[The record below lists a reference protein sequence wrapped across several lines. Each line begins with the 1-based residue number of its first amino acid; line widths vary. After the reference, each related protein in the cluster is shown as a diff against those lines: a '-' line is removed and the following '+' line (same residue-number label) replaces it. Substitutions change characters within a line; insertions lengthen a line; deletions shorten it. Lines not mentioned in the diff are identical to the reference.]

1 MSLKLGAEEAA
12 ANYFPLKKS
21 NYPTVVLEASVL
33 FCVCTDSWWTAVF
46 VHRTVVET
54 LQITFW
60 VICLLGEIL
69 PPKPRLQGWAL
80 AIQAPLPG
88 HSFAN

>member
-12 ANYFPLKKS
+12 ANCFPLKKKNQIILLLS
-21 NYPTVVLEASVL
+21 SKLQFYFA
-33 FCVCTDSWWTAVF
+33 CVQIAGG
-46 VHRTVVET
+46 HRTVVET

-69 PPKPRLQGWAL
+69 PPKPGLQGWAL
-80 AIQAPLPG
+80 AIQTPLPG